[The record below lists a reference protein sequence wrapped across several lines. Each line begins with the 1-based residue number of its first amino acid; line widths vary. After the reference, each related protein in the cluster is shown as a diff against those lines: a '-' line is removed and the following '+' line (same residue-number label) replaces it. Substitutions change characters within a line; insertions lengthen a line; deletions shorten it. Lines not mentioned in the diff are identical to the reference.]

1 VRQVPVDQLRAGMVV
16 ARTVF
21 NARGDVLLRAG
32 TALTESYVGMLRQR
46 GYAAVLVADPD
57 TDDVTFGDYLSERVR
72 HAVTS
77 EVCRLYNGIAD
88 PDDAAGLSDALGRL
102 RESLVDM
109 VDEVMGG
116 PSLVALQAMRARD
129 TYFIEHAV
137 DGTVVALLIARRLG
151 YDRPALQR
159 LAAGC
164 LTRDVGMAGIPPRV
178 LDRPGPLSPEEWA
191 LVRQHA
197 ATGFMLLRRFR
208 PSAVV
213 ANAVALQHHER
224 QDGFGYPQGLR
235 GTNRISLHESAGQG
249 RMVLDAE
256 IAAVADVHDALGADR
271 PHRPAL
277 GSDRVVVELQRL
289 AGGQLNRAIV
299 GQLLAIL
306 PVFPVGSEVLVRT
319 GSWAGHRGIVVAVDP
334 EELARPVV
342 RILLDRDGRRVQ
354 SPFELDLRKE
364 KGVLAAVTLPDPATF
379 YRATA

>member
-1 VRQVPVDQLRAGMVV
+1 MRQVAIDQLRPGMVV
-16 ARTVF
+16 GRTVL
-21 NARGDVLLRAG
+21 NSRGDVLLRAG
-32 TALTESYVGMLRQR
+32 TTLNDSYVGMLRTR

-57 TDDVTFGDYLSERVR
+57 TDDVTMADYLSERVR
-72 HAVTS
+72 QTVTT
-77 EVCRLYNGIAD
+77 EICRLYNGMAN
-88 PDDAAGLSDALGRL
+88 PDDDKGLDDALGRL
-102 RESLVDM
+102 RESIVEM

-116 PSLVALQAMRARD
+116 SSLVALQAMRARD
-129 TYFIEHAV
+129 TYFVEHAI

-164 LTRDVGMAGIPPRV
+164 LTRDVGMARIPPRV
-178 LDRPGPLSPEEWA
+178 LDKPGPLSPDDWS

-197 ATGFMLLRRFR
+197 ATGFMILRRFR

-235 GTNRISLHESAGQG
+235 GTNRISLREGAGQG
-249 RMVLDAE
+249 RIILDAE

-277 GSDRVVVELQRL
+277 TSDRIVVELQRL

-319 GSWAGHRGIVVAVDP
+319 GPWAGHRGIVVAVDP

-342 RILLDRDGRRVQ
+342 RILLDRDGRRV
-354 SPFELDLRKE
+354 PTPLELDLRKE
-364 KGVLAAVTLPDPATF
+364 KGVLAAVTLPDSATF
-379 YRATA
+379 FRATA